1 MDKYD
6 VIIVGGGPAGA
17 TAGYLL
23 GTLGVHTLLLDKSV
37 FPRKKLCGG
46 VLTHKTIKLLH
57 RVFKETEKTM
67 ENTGIINYLTNG
79 YDIYFKDRLM
89 AHGTSK
95 YPFIFVDRYIYDNF
109 LLQKVKDTG
118 VTVIEGDKVK
128 NIDPDRNVL
137 TTSSGK
143 TYKARFIIGAD
154 GVHSVVRRQ
163 LPRHHIHNRN
173 WQYNLA
179 TALEI
184 TIPRNEFH
192 HDIKNPIIQFGYI
205 DWGYSWIFPN
215 KDEIILGLGGLN
227 RKNNKQ
233 IKKICHE
240 YISAIA
246 PSFMMNKPQDIKIYG
261 HPVPSGNYL
270 SKPVYKN
277 ALLVGD
283 AAGFSDPISGEGI
296 YQAQRSAE
304 IASLSIYRSMKNEA
318 SLEKTYV
325 KLLKKHVF
333 PDLFY
338 AKILRWFIFNALK
351 NLNLD
356 HIEMLIKRGENK
368 AIDLVHG
375 LRTYRFLRRIEG
387 VHDDVVV

>member
-1 MDKYD
+1 METYD

-46 VLTHKTIKLLH
+46 ALTQKTLKLLN
-57 RVFKETEKTM
+57 RVFKETANTM
-67 ENTGIINYLTNG
+67 KHANIINYLSNG
-79 YDIYFKDRLM
+79 YDIYFKDKM
-89 AHGTSK
+89 IVHGISK
-95 YPFIFVDRYIYDNF
+95 YPFLFVDRYVYDHF
-109 LLQKVKDTG
+109 LLQKVKATG
-118 VTVIEGDKVK
+118 VTVIEGDKVRDF
-128 NIDPDRNVL
+128 DPDRNVL
-137 TTSSGK
+137 STSSGK
-143 TYKARFIIGAD
+143 IFSARFVIGAD
-154 GVHSVVRRQ
+154 GAHSVVRRH
-163 LPRHHIHNRN
+163 LPRQHIHDKN
-173 WQYNLA
+173 WEYNLA

-184 TIPRNEFH
+184 NVPRSELQ
-192 HDIKNPIIQFGYI
+192 HDIKDPIIQFGYI

-233 IKKICHE
+233 IKKICRE
-240 YISAIA
+240 YLSTIA
-246 PSFMMNKPQDIKIYG
+246 PSFMISNPAGMKIYG

-270 SKPVYKN
+270 SKPVYKDVV
-277 ALLVGD
+277 LVGD
-283 AAGFSDPISGEGI
+283 AAGFADPISGEGI

-304 IASLSIYRSMKNEA
+304 IASLSIYKSMKDEA
-318 SLEKTYV
+318 SLEKIYM

-338 AKILRWFIFNALK
+338 AKILRWFIFNTLN
-351 NLNLD
+351 NLSVD
-356 HIEMLIKRGENK
+356 HIDKLIKRGENT

-375 LRTYRFLRRIEG
+375 LRTYKFLRRIDG
-387 VHDDVVV
+387 IHDDVM